1 MAPCCRVVPV
11 ASPLVMAEQALPEAV
26 GRAMLDGPRSRPG
39 VEWITVDLS
48 AAQEARVSDSAH
60 LQDGAIA
67 RYWRLLRARSTRA
80 RLNYLARE
88 EPLVL
93 HWRAPNRVAGIVCL
107 QEGLQ
112 HRSARRVPAPLGFR
126 LVVAFVGNHRFLHAI
141 L

>member
-1 MAPCCRVVPV
+1 MYDKDRQV
-11 ASPLVMAEQALPEAV
+11 PEA
-26 GRAMLDGPRSRPG
+26 D
-39 VEWITVDLS
+39 WIKVDLS
-48 AAQEARVSDSAH
+48 VAQEPEARVPVSDLAH

-67 RYWRLLRARSTRA
+67 CYWRLLRARRTRA
-80 RLNYLARE
+80 RLYYLARE

-112 HRSARRVPAPLGFR
+112 HGSARRVPPPLGFR
-126 LVVAFVGNHRFLHAI
+126 RVVACHGIHLGLHQN